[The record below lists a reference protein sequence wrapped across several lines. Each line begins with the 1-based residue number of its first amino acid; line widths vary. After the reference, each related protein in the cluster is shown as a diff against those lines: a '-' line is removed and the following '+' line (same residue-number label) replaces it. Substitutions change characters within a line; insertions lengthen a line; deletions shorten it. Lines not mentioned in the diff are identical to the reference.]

1 MSSSNAFWKSF
12 GPGLLWAGTAIGV
25 SHLVQSTRAGADTGF
40 ALAGVIVLALV
51 LKYPFFEFGPR
62 YAAATGLSL
71 IEGYRR
77 CGRWALYLY
86 FALVLSTV
94 VFTQAAILMFCSYLF
109 QHAAGTTWPVPMAAL
124 FLYAVGGSILW
135 FGRFRLLDLAIKAML
150 LTLTIGTL
158 VTAALVFPRA
168 DFSTFSLAWPSIDLV
183 SFAFLLAL
191 MGWMPSDIPTAVYNS
206 LWTLAKDRTEGAR
219 ATVAH
224 AQLDFNI
231 GYAGTAI
238 LAFVFVLLGAAVM
251 HGSGRTFSPDGA
263 VFSTQLVALYAETLG
278 PTFGTI
284 MMVTALATMF
294 STALTVMDGY
304 PRVLDRTIA
313 LIVTDD
319 PEQMTD
325 YVPGRAY
332 WVSFLVIV
340 ALVWALLTF
349 LAGNLAVMIDFA
361 TTMAFV
367 AGPVFGY
374 LNLRAVTGPAM
385 PAEHR
390 PGRFMVI
397 YSWVGLLALGGIA
410 ATFLVSRL
418 T

>member
-1 MSSSNAFWKSF
+1 MSSFWKSF

-25 SHLVQSTRAGADTGF
+25 SHLVQSTRAGADMGF
-40 ALAGVIVLALV
+40 GLAGVIILALV

-62 YAAATGLSL
+62 YAAATGTSL

-77 CGRWALYLY
+77 SGRWALYLY
-86 FALVLSTV
+86 FASVLSTV

-109 QHAAGTTWPVPMAAL
+109 QNAFGLEWPVPTAAL
-124 FLYAVGGSILW
+124 VLYGIGGSILW
-135 FGRFRLLDLAIKAML
+135 FGRFKLLDLAIKAML

-158 VTAALVFPRA
+158 VTAALVLPRA
-168 DFSTFSLAWPSIDLV
+168 DFSTFSLAWPSTDLV

-206 LWTLAKDRTEGAR
+206 LWTLAKDKSSNVRTS
-219 ATVAH
+219 VAH

-231 GYAGTAI
+231 GYIGTSI
-238 LAFVFVLLGAAVM
+238 LAFVFVTLGAAVM
-251 HGSGRTFSPDGA
+251 YGAGESFSPDGA
-263 VFSTQLVALYAETLG
+263 VFSTQLVAIYARTLG
-278 PTFGTI
+278 PTFGAV
-284 MMVTALATMF
+284 MMITALATMF

-313 LIVTDD
+313 LVFRDD
-319 PEQMTD
+319 PALMAG

-332 WVSFLVIV
+332 WISFVTIA
-340 ALVWALLTF
+340 ALVWVLLTF
-349 LAGNLAVMIDFA
+349 LAGNLAAMIDFA

-374 LNLRAVTGPAM
+374 LNLRAVTGPDM

-390 PGRFMVI
+390 PGKFMVA
-397 YSWVGLLALGGIA
+397 YAWVGLIALSAIA
-410 ATFLVSRL
+410 ITFLVSRVM
-418 T
+418 

>member
-1 MSSSNAFWKSF
+1 MPARHTFWKSF

-40 ALAGVIVLALV
+40 ALAGVIILALI

-62 YAAATGLSL
+62 YAAATGTSL

-109 QHAAGTTWPVPMAAL
+109 QHAAGTDWPIPVAAL

-135 FGRFRLLDLAIKAML
+135 FGRFKLLDLAIKALL
-150 LTLTIGTL
+150 LTLTLGTL
-158 VTAALVFPRA
+158 VTAAVVLPRA
-168 DFSTFSLAWPSIDLV
+168 DFGTFSLAWPSVDLV

-206 LWTLAKDRTEGAR
+206 LWTLAKDRTEGVR

-231 GYAGTAI
+231 GYVGTSL
-238 LAFVFVLLGAAVM
+238 LAFVFVTLGAAVM
-251 HGSGRTFSPDGA
+251 YGAGQSFSPDGA
-263 VFSTQLVALYAETLG
+263 VFSTQLVAIYADTLG
-278 PTFGTI
+278 PTFGTV

-313 LIVTDD
+313 LIVKDD
-319 PEQMTD
+319 PALMTAHT
-325 YVPGRAY
+325 PGRAY
-332 WVSFLVIV
+332 WAAFLTIV
-340 ALVWALLTF
+340 VLVLALLTF
-349 LAGNLAVMIDFA
+349 LAGTLAAMIDFA

-367 AGPVFGY
+367 AGPIFGY
-374 LNLRAVTGPAM
+374 LNLRAVTGPDM

-390 PGRFMVI
+390 PGRFMVAYAWI
-397 YSWVGLLALGGIA
+397 GLLLLGGIA

-418 T
+418 M

>member
-1 MSSSNAFWKSF
+1 MTPRTTFWKSF

-40 ALAGVIVLALV
+40 ALAGVIILALV

-62 YAAATGLSL
+62 YAAATGSSL

-77 CGRWALYLY
+77 TGRWALYLY
-86 FALVLSTV
+86 FASVLTTV
-94 VFTQAAILMFCSYLF
+94 VFTQTAILMFCAYLF
-109 QHAAGTTWPVPMAAL
+109 QHAFGLDWPVATAAM
-124 FLYAVGGSILW
+124 FLYGVGGTILW
-135 FGRFRLLDLAIKAML
+135 FGRFALLDLAIKAML

-158 VTAALVFPRA
+158 VTAALVLPRA
-168 DFSTFSLAWPSIDLV
+168 DFSTFSLAWPSTDLV

-206 LWTLAKDRTEGAR
+206 LWTLAKNTSSNQR
-219 ATVAH
+219 ATVAY
-224 AQLDFNI
+224 ARLDFNI
-231 GYAGTAI
+231 GYIGTSI
-238 LAFVFVLLGAAVM
+238 LAFVFVTLGAAVM
-251 HGSGRTFSPDGA
+251 FGAGESFSPDGA
-263 VFSTQLVALYAETLG
+263 VFSTQLVDIYSRTLG
-278 PTFGTI
+278 STFGTV

-313 LIVTDD
+313 LVLRDD
-319 PEQMTD
+319 PALMARHT
-325 YVPGRAY
+325 PGRAY
-332 WVSFLVIV
+332 WISFVTIA
-340 ALVWALLTF
+340 ALVWVVLTF

-374 LNLRAVTGPAM
+374 LNLRAVTGPDM

-390 PGRFMVI
+390 PGRFMVA
-397 YSWVGLLALGGIA
+397 YAWVGLIALGAIA
-410 ATFLVSRL
+410 VTFLVSRVM
-418 T
+418 

>member
-1 MSSSNAFWKSF
+1 MSPRTTFWKSF

-40 ALAGVIVLALV
+40 ALAGVIILALV

-62 YAAATGLSL
+62 YAAATGTSL

-77 CGRWALYLY
+77 TGRWALYLY
-86 FALVLSTV
+86 FASVLTTV

-109 QHAAGTTWPVPMAAL
+109 QNAFGLDWPVPMAAL
-124 FLYAVGGSILW
+124 FLYGVGGSILW
-135 FGRFRLLDLAIKAML
+135 FGRFKLLDLAIKALL

-158 VTAALVFPRA
+158 VTAAIVLPRA
-168 DFSTFSLAWPSIDLV
+168 DFSTFSLAWPSVDLV
-183 SFAFLLAL
+183 SFGFLLAL

-206 LWTLAKDRTEGAR
+206 LWTLAKDRTEGVR

-231 GYAGTAI
+231 GYVGTSL
-238 LAFVFVLLGAAVM
+238 LAFVFVTLGAAVM
-251 HGSGRTFSPDGA
+251 YGSGESFSPDGA
-263 VFSTQLVALYAETLG
+263 VFSTQLVGIYARTLG
-278 PTFGTI
+278 GTFGTV
-284 MMVTALATMF
+284 MMITALATMF

-313 LIVTDD
+313 LVFRGD
-319 PEQMTD
+319 PALMRNHI
-325 YVPGRAY
+325 PGRAY
-332 WVSFLVIV
+332 WVSFVTIA
-340 ALVWALLTF
+340 ALVWVLLTF

-374 LNLRAVTGPAM
+374 LNLRAVTGPDM

-390 PGRFMVI
+390 PGKAMVA
-397 YSWVGLLALGGIA
+397 YAWVGLIALSAIA
-410 ATFLVSRL
+410 ITFLVTRL
-418 T
+418 M